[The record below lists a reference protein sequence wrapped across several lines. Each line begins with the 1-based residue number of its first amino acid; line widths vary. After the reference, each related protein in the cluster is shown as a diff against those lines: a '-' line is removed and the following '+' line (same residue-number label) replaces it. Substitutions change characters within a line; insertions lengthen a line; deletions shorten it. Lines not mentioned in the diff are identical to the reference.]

1 MIPSVGRI
9 VHVRDR
15 RGSGRCLAAII
26 TDVRELVGN
35 GAWSRY
41 AVGLTVFPPAG
52 SITEPARRIAPATDP
67 RAWHDPRECPG
78 EVPAT

>member
-15 RGSGRCLAAII
+15 RGSGRCMAAIV
-26 TDVRELVGN
+26 TDVRDAGDGLF
-35 GAWSRY
+35 

-52 SITEPARRIAPATDP
+52 PVSEPARRVAATTD
-67 RAWHDPRECPG
+67 AHVWHDPRECP
-78 EVPAT
+78 ASQS